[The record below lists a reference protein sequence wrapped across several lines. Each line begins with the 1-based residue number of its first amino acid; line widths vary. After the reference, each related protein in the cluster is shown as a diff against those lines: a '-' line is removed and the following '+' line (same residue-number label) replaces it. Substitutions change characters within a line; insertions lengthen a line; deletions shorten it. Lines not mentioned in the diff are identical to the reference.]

1 MFITV
6 KSRTMENHI
15 NRVTKL
21 DVEKFMQL
29 NSIKTLDELLNLPD
43 ERYHTM
49 KGFTWHLLKEILRL
63 RKIQ

>member
-1 MFITV
+1 
-6 KSRTMENHI
+6 MENHSD
-15 NRVTKL
+15 RVLKV

-43 ERYHTM
+43 ERYHKM
-49 KGFTWHLLKEILRL
+49 QGFTWHLLKEILRL